1 MLLFARLSW
10 LDNKQLASQVNL
22 TRTLNYTCLQQFQGN
37 TFFFFERS
45 WVICRNLLNVTQ
57 QGDTAQNPV
66 IWILI
71 GFQVHTCNI
80 RQICSPWFL
89 VYRAL
94 VHPRISASGRV
105 NSVDMNDRHGC
116 EENLLSGFHK
126 FAASAIPPGSVKIQS
141 MHIDPFSWGLSDV
154 IFKETRDVIMKHHA
168 VQGPALV
175 RTRHFLKNRK
185 PSYA

>member
-1 MLLFARLSW
+1 M
-10 LDNKQLASQVNL
+10 
-22 TRTLNYTCLQQFQGN
+22 
-37 TFFFFERS
+37 
-45 WVICRNLLNVTQ
+45 
-57 QGDTAQNPV
+57 

-94 VHPRISASGRV
+94 VHPGISASGRV
-105 NSVDMNDRHGC
+105 NSVDMNDWHSC

-141 MHIDPFSWGLSDV
+141 MHIEPFSWGLSDV

-185 PSYA
+185 ENRLSRKLLKVKQVIYKRVPKRVKISAKKNYKISTLRG

>member
-1 MLLFARLSW
+1 MFTTVPR
-10 LDNKQLASQVNL
+10 NNI
-22 TRTLNYTCLQQFQGN
+22 
-37 TFFFFERS
+37 FFERS

-94 VHPRISASGRV
+94 VHPGISASGRV

-126 FAASAIPPGSVKIQS
+126 FAASAIPPCSVKIQS

-168 VQGPALV
+168 VQGPAFV
-175 RTRHFLKNRK
+175 RTRHFLINRK
-185 PSYA
+185 KFCFLRQRK